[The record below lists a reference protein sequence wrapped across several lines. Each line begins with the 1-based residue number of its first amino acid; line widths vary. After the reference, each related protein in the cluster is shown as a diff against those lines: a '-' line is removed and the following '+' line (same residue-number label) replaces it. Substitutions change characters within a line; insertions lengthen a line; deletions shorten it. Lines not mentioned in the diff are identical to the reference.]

1 MANLNRALQELRQ
14 ERNRAEREVERLDEA
29 ISVLDGLTG
38 RNHAGR
44 PARLGRTARMGRPRR
59 RMSAAGRRRIAA
71 AQRARWAKLKQTRL
85 QRGKRTV
92 SAAAR
97 NRMAAAQRARWA
109 KLKQERLQRAKQQ
122 KARARVAKKPVEKV
136 QPAAA

>member
-14 ERNRAEREVERLDEA
+14 ERDRAEREVERLDEA
-29 ISVLDGLTG
+29 ISVVQGLVG
-38 RNHAGR
+38 RNHFGR
-44 PARLGRTARMGRPRR
+44 TARAGRTARMGRPRR
-59 RMSAAGRRRIAA
+59 KMSAAGRRKIAV
-71 AQRARWAKLKQTRL
+71 AQRARWAKLKQRRS
-85 QRGKRTV
+85 QRAKRTV

-109 KLKQERLQRAKQQ
+109 KLKAEKKQ
-122 KARARVAKKPVEKV
+122 KAAARVAKKPVQKV

>member
-14 ERNRAEREVERLDEA
+14 ERNRAEREVERLDDA
-29 ISVLDGLTG
+29 ISLLEGLTG

-44 PARLGRTARMGRPRR
+44 PARGRRTARMGRPRR

-71 AQRARWAKLKQTRL
+71 AQRARWAKLKAKRL
-85 QRGKRTV
+85 QGAKRRV

-109 KLKQERLQRAKQQ
+109 KIRAEK
-122 KARARVAKKPVEKV
+122 KAAARSPKKPALKV
-136 QPAAA
+136 GTAAA

>member
-59 RMSAAGRRRIAA
+59 RMSAAGRRKIAA
-71 AQRARWAKLKQTRL
+71 AQRARWAKLKARRA
-85 QRGKRTV
+85 QRAKRTV

-109 KLKQERLQRAKQQ
+109 KLKAEKKQ
-122 KARARVAKKPVEKV
+122 KAAARVAKRPVQKT
-136 QPAAA
+136 QAKAA